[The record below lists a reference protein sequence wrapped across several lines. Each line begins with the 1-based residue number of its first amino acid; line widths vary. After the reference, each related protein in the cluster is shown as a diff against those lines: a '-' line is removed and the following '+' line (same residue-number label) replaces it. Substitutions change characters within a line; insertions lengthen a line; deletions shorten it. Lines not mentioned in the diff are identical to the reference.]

1 MPWGAAIG
9 AVGALGAAA
18 INKKGQSSTGGSSS
32 SDSPETIAAT
42 NTALSKATDISN
54 RGYTPYTGQVV
65 QGLSDQEKQ
74 GQSLIDPNSTANT
87 KASSLLDQAAGD
99 INGIKQY
106 NTENLKSYMDP
117 YVSSVLTPQLEQ
129 ENIDYNAQKSAL
141 ANNKAGAFG
150 GDRAALAQSGLDYA
164 HKQTIAGDVGNAYS
178 KAYTNAQQA
187 FFQDASKQM
196 NAAKGLQSVSGDV
209 SKLNEQQYQDLMSS
223 GGLTRALGQKQLDFN
238 LSQFLEQRDWS
249 VNNLSPLLSAI
260 DASKGTQRTTNT
272 YSGPNSGVGQAI
284 GAAATIAGA
293 YFTGGKSTGGD
304 QNNGGTPDTTQNDYN
319 LYSSTGNSP
328 EDMASDV
335 RLKTDIVQIGH
346 LPSGLPLYEFR
357 YLWDPDTVH
366 VGVLAHEAAWIFPQ
380 AVREGVD
387 GYLRVRYDRI
397 H

>member
-1 MPWGAAIG
+1 M
-9 AVGALGAAA
+9 
-18 INKKGQSSTGGSSS
+18 
-32 SDSPETIAAT
+32 
-42 NTALSKATDISN
+42 
-54 RGYTPYTGQVV
+54 V

-74 GQSLIDPNSTANT
+74 GQALVDPNSAANT
-87 KASSLLDQAAGD
+87 KASSLLDTAAGD
-99 INGIKQY
+99 IQGIKQY

-129 ENIDYNAQKSAL
+129 ENIDYNTQKSAL

-178 KAYTNAQQA
+178 KAFTNAQQA
-187 FFQDASKQM
+187 FFQDADKQM
-196 NAAKGLQSVSGDV
+196 KAAQGLQAVSGDV
-209 SKLNEQQYQDLMSS
+209 SKLNEQQFQDLMSS

-238 LSQFLEQRDWS
+238 YNQFIEQRDWS
-249 VNNLSPLLSAI
+249 VNNLQPLLSAI
-260 DASKGTQRTTNT
+260 DASKGTTRNT
-272 YSGPNSGVGQAI
+272 STFSGPSSAAGQAI

-293 YFTGGKSTGGD
+293 YFTGGKSTGG

-335 RLKTDIVQIGH
+335 RLKTGIVQIGH
-346 LPSGLPLYEFR
+346 LASGVPLYEFR
-357 YLWDPDTVH
+357 YVWDPDTVH
-366 VGVLAHEAAWIFPQ
+366 IGVLAHEAAWVFPQ
-380 AVREGVD
+380 AVREGAD